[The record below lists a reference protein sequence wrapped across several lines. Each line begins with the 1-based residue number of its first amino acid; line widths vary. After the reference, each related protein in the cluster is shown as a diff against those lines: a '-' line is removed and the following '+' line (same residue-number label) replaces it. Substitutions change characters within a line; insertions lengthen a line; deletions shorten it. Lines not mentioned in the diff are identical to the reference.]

1 MHLSLWV
8 CRCLCGCICVSVGV
22 SVCICWSVDGS
33 LTALQRPRA
42 RREIVIVA
50 DDFVDREFGTGAV
63 KITPAHDQ
71 NDFEVRNAAT
81 TPSSH
86 SQPGSPCLC
95 LSVYLCVC
103 VFVCVSVCLCA
114 CVCLCVCVSVC
125 LEFVSH
131 AQHRSP
137 SLLSLFRFMWTA
149 VRCAQQPPNDFCH
162 HKGREDCR
170 GLRRI

>member
-86 SQPGSPCLC
+86 PQPGSPCLC
-95 LSVYLCVC
+95 LSVYLCIC
-103 VFVCVSVCLCA
+103 VFVCVSVCLCLS
-114 CVCLCVCVSVC
+114 VCLCVCVSGIC
-125 LEFVSH
+125 QSRSTPIPLSSLFVSFH
-131 AQHRSP
+131 VDGS
-137 SLLSLFRFMWTA
+137 A
-149 VRCAQQPPNDFCH
+149 VCATTSQ
-162 HKGREDCR
+162 
-170 GLRRI
+170 